1 MQQYWNKIPSYFR
14 NKYFI
19 TVLVFVIWMLFFDQN
34 NMISQYRLNNKVNEL
49 KEEKAY
55 YKQEIKKDRKAAM
68 ELKTNKKTLER
79 YAREKYLMKRD
90 DEDIFLI
97 IDKEEK
103 K

>member
-1 MQQYWNKIPSYFR
+1 MQKYWNKIPSYFR

-19 TVLVFVIWMLFFDQN
+19 TVLVFAIYMMFFDQN
-34 NMISQYRLNNKVNEL
+34 NMVSQWRLNNKVNEL
-49 KEEKAY
+49 QEEKSY
-55 YKQEIKKDRKAAM
+55 YKEEIKKDRKASM

-97 IDKEEK
+97 IDEDEK
-103 K
+103 D